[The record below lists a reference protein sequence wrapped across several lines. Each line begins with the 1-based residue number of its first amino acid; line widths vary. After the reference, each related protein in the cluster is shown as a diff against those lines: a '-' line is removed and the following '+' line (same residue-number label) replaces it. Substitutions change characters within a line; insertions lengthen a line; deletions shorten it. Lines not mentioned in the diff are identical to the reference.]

1 MGFFNIAYGCTT
13 GLQTE
18 NLPINILCT
27 AALLLYDQPG
37 QHHRYQRLL
46 DQSQDSNRI
55 LLTAL
60 IMAILFSAIVV
71 YLLREQHKKE
81 KLLASYITEKRISRK
96 LHDEIANEL
105 YGTILMVSNSTV
117 ISGKGKEQLLEQL
130 DRIYKSTRDISRQNI
145 EIDTNVHYPVQ
156 LRLMLKMYSSEN
168 VRVNIKGFDD
178 MPWQSMPD
186 IQKITIFRVLQE
198 MMVNMKKHSGAT
210 LVFIDL
216 KNTPGIITISYSDN
230 GIGIDCK
237 SDIHKNYIQ
246 GLQNRLT
253 TIDAD
258 IVIDKNRPKGFHIS
272 FSFKK

>member
-1 MGFFNIAYGCTT
+1 MSLLNIAYGCIT
-13 GLQTE
+13 GLQTDK
-18 NLPINILCT
+18 LPINVLCT
-27 AALLLYDQPG
+27 AGLFLYQQPS
-37 QHHRYQRLL
+37 QQHRYQRLL

-81 KLLASYITEKRISRK
+81 KLLASYITEKRIARK

-105 YGTILMVSNSTV
+105 YGTILMVTNNTV
-117 ISGKGKEQLLEQL
+117 ISGRAKEQLIEQL
-130 DRIYKSTRDISRQNI
+130 DSIYKSTRDISRQNI
-145 EIDTNVHYPVQ
+145 EIDTGIHFSVQ

-168 VRVNIKGFDD
+168 VRISLKGLDD
-178 MPWQSMPD
+178 MPWNSLRD
-186 IQKITIFRVLQE
+186 IQKISIFRILQE

-230 GIGIDCK
+230 GVGIDCK
-237 SDIHKNYIQ
+237 SDIHRNYIL
-246 GLQNRLT
+246 GIQNRLT
-253 TIDAD
+253 TISGD
-258 IVIDKNRPKGFHIS
+258 ITIEKNRPKGFHIS

>member
-13 GLQTE
+13 GLLTDF
-18 NLPINILCT
+18 LPINILCT
-27 AALLLYDQPG
+27 ATPFLFHQPT
-37 QHHRYQRLL
+37 QQHRYQRLL

-81 KLLASYITEKRISRK
+81 KLLAAYITEKRIARK

-117 ISGKGKEQLLEQL
+117 IAGKGKEQLLEQL
-130 DRIYKSTRDISRQNI
+130 DSIYKSTRDISRQNI
-145 EIDTNVHYPVQ
+145 EIDTGLHYPVQ
-156 LRLMLKMYSSEN
+156 LRLLLKMYSSETVRIN
-168 VRVNIKGFDD
+168 VKGFDD
-178 MPWQSMPD
+178 IPWDKLSE
-186 IQKITIFRVLQE
+186 IQKITTFRILQE
-198 MMVNMKKHSGAT
+198 MMVNMKKHSNAT

-237 SDIHKNYIQ
+237 SDIHINYIQ
-246 GLQNRLT
+246 GIKNRLA
-253 TIDAD
+253 TIDGD
-258 IVIDKNRPKGFHIS
+258 ITIDKNRNKGFHIS

>member
-1 MGFFNIAYGCTT
+1 MGFFDIAYGCST

-27 AALLLYDQPG
+27 AGLFMYNQPS
-37 QHHRYQRLL
+37 QQHRYQRLL

-60 IMAILFSAIVV
+60 ITAILFSVIVV

-81 KLLASYITEKRISRK
+81 KLLATYVTEKRISKK

-105 YGTILMVSNSTV
+105 YGTILMVNNNTV
-117 ISGKGKEQLLEQL
+117 ITGRSKELLLEQL
-130 DRIYKSTRDISRQNI
+130 DKLYKSTRDISRQNI
-145 EIDTNVHYPVQ
+145 EIDTGEHYRVQ
-156 LRLMLKMYSSEN
+156 LRLMLKMYSSEST
-168 VRVNIKGFDD
+168 RISIKSFDD
-178 MPWQSMPD
+178 MPWNKLAD
-186 IQKITIFRVLQE
+186 IQKITIFRILQE
-198 MMVNMKKHSGAT
+198 MMVNMKKHSNAT

-237 SDIHKNYIQ
+237 SDIHINYIQ
-246 GLQNRLT
+246 GIKNRLA
-253 TIDAD
+253 TIDGD
-258 IVIDKNRPKGFHIS
+258 ITIDKNRNKGFHIS